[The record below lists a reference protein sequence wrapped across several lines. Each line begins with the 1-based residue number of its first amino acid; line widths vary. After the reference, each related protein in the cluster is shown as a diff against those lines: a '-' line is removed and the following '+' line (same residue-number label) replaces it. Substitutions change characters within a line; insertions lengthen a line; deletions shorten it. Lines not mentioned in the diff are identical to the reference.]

1 MYLLYKPLI
10 SQRYGL
16 CNCLE
21 ILHIC
26 LHVPEQFDS
35 HFSQIWVPSNP
46 KGAETLPPGIITSES
61 DLYLRRF
68 WGNPEE
74 VWFSNTQSNSWIL
87 QFIFFS
93 LFPQNLKKKPRYLIT
108 FTVGYKQ
115 RQNIDACVKM
125 AVLFVFFSK
134 FLFLF

>member
-10 SQRYGL
+10 SQRYVL

-21 ILHIC
+21 ILHTC
-26 LHVPEQFDS
+26 LHVS
-35 HFSQIWVPSNP
+35 RTIWFTFLSDRGSF
-46 KGAETLPPGIITSES
+46 KSKRSWEITTRYYCIRVRLVLAQVLGEPWRGLILKHAISFL
-61 DLYLRRF
+61 D
-68 WGNPEE
+68 
-74 VWFSNTQSNSWIL
+74 L